1 MQSTTGRLKGMY
13 EPTVYV
19 VDDDNSVRDSLSLL
33 LKFRGLRT
41 REFASGEAFL
51 DTWKPEWRG
60 CLLLD
65 LRMTGMDGLTLQQAL
80 SERGSRLPIV
90 FLTGHGDIAQA
101 RTALRAGAVDF
112 LEKPIDHEALFASL
126 SEALAK
132 DSQMLATELRIA
144 DLEARLSR
152 LSERERQV
160 MERVVAGRHNREIAA
175 ELEISPRT
183 VEVFKARMMEKMQAR
198 SVPELVKLVLE
209 ASPTRAEGNR

>member
-1 MQSTTGRLKGMY
+1 MP
-13 EPTVYV
+13 EPNIYI
-19 VDDDNSVRDSLSLL
+19 VDDDHSVRDSLALL
-33 LKFRGLRT
+33 LNFRGFRT
-41 REFASGEAFL
+41 REFASAEAFIEA
-51 DTWKPEWRG
+51 WKPDWHG

-65 LRMTGMDGLTLQQAL
+65 LRMTGMDGLALQQIL
-80 SERGSRLPIV
+80 TEQGSRLPIV

-101 RTALRAGAVDF
+101 RTALKAGAVDF
-112 LEKPIDHEALFASL
+112 LEKPIDHEALFQSL
-126 SEALAK
+126 AEALRKNNQLQEAERR
-132 DSQMLATELRIA
+132 LADIEGRMA
-144 DLEARLSR
+144 R

-209 ASPTRAEGNR
+209 ANPD

>member
-1 MQSTTGRLKGMY
+1 MP
-13 EPTVYV
+13 EPTIYI
-19 VDDDNSVRDSLSLL
+19 VDDDHSVRDSLALL
-33 LKFRGLRT
+33 LNFRGFRT
-41 REFASGEAFL
+41 REFASAEAFIEA
-51 DTWKPEWRG
+51 WKPDWRG

-65 LRMTGMDGLTLQQAL
+65 LRMTGMDGLALQQIL
-80 SERGSRLPIV
+80 TDQGSRLPIV

-101 RTALRAGAVDF
+101 RTALKAGAVDF
-112 LEKPIDHEALFASL
+112 LEKPIDHEALFQSL
-126 SEALAK
+126 AEALRKNNQLQEAERR
-132 DSQMLATELRIA
+132 LADIEGRIA
-144 DLEARLSR
+144 R

-209 ASPTRAEGNR
+209 ANPD